1 MQGRDKP
8 FCTNISGNAGG
19 FGFRFRSAGA
29 DCWSLWCRISFLADP
44 GRFLFCFRWLSFGNP
59 LCDFLHTIRGGT
71 IRFPVAIMFIIFRY
85 RFYNFIQCCLG
96 VWIYNVS
103 YFQYY
108 TTVTTKLV
116 LYSLY
121 LIHGCFGPPQAENFG
136 GFTAYIKAKSSF
148 FFSQNNRY
156 PFLNRILKK
165 NNRYPKFSRFEI
177 SHVNNRYPFKRGAV
191 IPNSPVVRN
200 L

>member
-85 RFYNFIQCCLG
+85 RFYNFIPCCLG

-121 LIHGCFGPPQAENFG
+121 FIHGCFGPPQAENFG
-136 GFTAYIKAKSSF
+136 VFGALLRGKRFKKWSILGSKIWLWKNILVCPPPLYSRDLDRRGGQTVCY
-148 FFSQNNRY
+148 
-156 PFLNRILKK
+156 LRI
-165 NNRYPKFSRFEI
+165 
-177 SHVNNRYPFKRGAV
+177 HAV
-191 IPNSPVVRN
+191 

>member
-136 GFTAYIKAKSSF
+136 GFTKENPKIPVNLAPGWGGGGGGGSQIFGDFGWNSLFLGDFTPMVRARFKGF
-148 FFSQNNRY
+148 LDFS
-156 PFLNRILKK
+156 L
-165 NNRYPKFSRFEI
+165 
-177 SHVNNRYPFKRGAV
+177 
-191 IPNSPVVRN
+191 
-200 L
+200 